1 MGKKGRYTKKIK
13 KTKKKNNRFILFL
26 FIIVI
31 VTVCFIITKRE
42 NENLAVTTSA
52 SIGEII
58 DIIEE
63 GQANVNR
70 YIVYGTHLNVEGALT
85 ITPGDIENVQLV
97 AKKSSGEEVE
107 IKTTYEYENGNIT
120 FTTLDKINLGLDLE
134 SLDNENYY
142 ILLKITYPN
151 EEVKYYSL
159 ENDSEY
165 TKPIEYYTL
174 TRNNTNNKIKIEFL
188 TQNSVSALV
197 LNINKVSKLPDNVYD
212 VVIDPGHGGSDSG
225 AISTSGDYESD
236 IVLDCGLDLKKKL
249 ESLGL
254 KVLITRDGSEGGD
267 YDIYNIYDEEGR
279 VTMANKSG
287 AKILV
292 SLHLNSNEF
301 DLTYGGVEVYAAPNL
316 DLSLAKSFADNIV
329 EKGNTTYSK
338 MENFKKENGVYVSTI
353 EIGNKN
359 SGTFKGYKGIYDEV
373 AYLFIIREIGGIA
386 TGAYV
391 NGSSPSYG
399 ENIYRNSNVGVEGY
413 LIELGYMNVNKDI
426 RNIKNNKESYMQAI
440 ADSINSF
447 YKIKE

>member
-1 MGKKGRYTKKIK
+1 
-13 KTKKKNNRFILFL
+13 
-26 FIIVI
+26 
-31 VTVCFIITKRE
+31 
-42 NENLAVTTSA
+42 
-52 SIGEII
+52 
-58 DIIEE
+58 
-63 GQANVNR
+63 
-70 YIVYGTHLNVEGALT
+70 
-85 ITPGDIENVQLV
+85 
-97 AKKSSGEEVE
+97 
-107 IKTTYEYENGNIT
+107 
-120 FTTLDKINLGLDLE
+120 
-134 SLDNENYY
+134 
-142 ILLKITYPN
+142 
-151 EEVKYYSL
+151 
-159 ENDSEY
+159 
-165 TKPIEYYTL
+165 
-174 TRNNTNNKIKIEFL
+174 
-188 TQNSVSALV
+188 
-197 LNINKVSKLPDNVYD
+197 
-212 VVIDPGHGGSDSG
+212 
-225 AISTSGDYESD
+225 
-236 IVLDCGLDLKKKL
+236 
-249 ESLGL
+249 
-254 KVLITRDGSEGGD
+254 
-267 YDIYNIYDEEGR
+267 
-279 VTMANKSG
+279 MANKSG

-359 SGTFKGYKGIYDEV
+359 SGTFKGYKGIYDEA